1 MGEPV
6 PMNLPAIRQILAMQ
20 LALRN
25 GEPGAV
31 QGKPVALDRINHK
44 GKCHE
49 ILKRVLYGHAFQRSL
64 LLLLR

>member
-44 GKCHE
+44 VRIPGKVTAGSGA
-49 ILKRVLYGHAFQRSL
+49 R
-64 LLLLR
+64 